1 MVDHDFRDKSDE
13 NAIALTD
20 IDNWFERLIEEEEA
34 ADNLGKEGYSYL
46 EALSLIKK
54 YGLSNLGRE
63 KDHD

>member
-1 MVDHDFRDKSDE
+1 MIDHGFKDDQDK

-34 ADNLGKEGYSYL
+34 AEKLEGDGYSYL

-54 YGLSNLGRE
+54 YGISNLEE
-63 KDHD
+63 KEF